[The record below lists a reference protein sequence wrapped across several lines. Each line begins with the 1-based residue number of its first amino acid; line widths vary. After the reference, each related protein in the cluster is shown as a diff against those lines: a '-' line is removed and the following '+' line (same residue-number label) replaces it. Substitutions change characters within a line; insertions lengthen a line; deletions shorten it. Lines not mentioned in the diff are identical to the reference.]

1 VATGTFPAHPS
12 SLFEVRA
19 FVRARAGEA
28 GLSPRDTDD
37 LVLAV
42 SEACANSV
50 LHSDSGLIEI
60 TWTERGERVEVL
72 VADQGVFRRVVPFQE
87 AEGSHGHGIQMMMAL
102 MDEVSVREGVAG
114 RPGTVVQLVKVRD
127 LG

>member
-1 VATGTFPAHPS
+1 VVARTFPAHLS

-19 FVRARAGEA
+19 YVRARAGGA

-37 LVLAV
+37 VVLAV
-42 SEACANSV
+42 SEACANAV

-60 TWTERGERVEVL
+60 TWTERGERVEVR
-72 VADQGVFRRVVPFQE
+72 VVDQGVFQRAVPFQE
-87 AEGSHGHGIQMMMAL
+87 AEGGHGHGIQMMMAL

-114 RPGTVVQLVKVRD
+114 RPGTVVQLVKVRER
-127 LG
+127 G